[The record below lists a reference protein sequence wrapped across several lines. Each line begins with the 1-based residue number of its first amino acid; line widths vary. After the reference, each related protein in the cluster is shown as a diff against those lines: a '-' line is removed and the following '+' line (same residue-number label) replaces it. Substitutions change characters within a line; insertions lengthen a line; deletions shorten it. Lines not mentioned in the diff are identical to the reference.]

1 MKMRSFYKKIPFFIY
16 KKLPIV
22 IYKKLN
28 APNSNL
34 KKIQFLG
41 RIYTPAWHLVT
52 FRADQPREYRSKAE
66 ISNFFKTIIKQYR
79 VSNPQY
85 RASSIL
91 KNCDL
96 VFLRQKR
103 CI

>member
-1 MKMRSFYKKIPFFIY
+1 MMNFMKMRSFYKKIPFFIY

-79 VSNPQY
+79 FSVSKIYFQDKENGV
-85 RASSIL
+85 AE
-91 KNCDL
+91 
-96 VFLRQKR
+96 
-103 CI
+103 

>member
-41 RIYTPAWHLVT
+41 RIYTPGARPLGNSYT
-52 FRADQPREYRSKAE
+52 Q
-66 ISNFFKTIIKQYR
+66 NFFDEIY
-79 VSNPQY
+79 Y
-85 RASSIL
+85 
-91 KNCDL
+91 
-96 VFLRQKR
+96 VF
-103 CI
+103 